1 MLDEVIVL
9 ADMLVHGAN
18 PGFGQPDEVLA
29 AWSVRTTQENNTE
42 YVMVLVLETVV
53 KLSRP
58 SHDATKQTRAK
69 RQQFLSV

>member
-18 PGFGQPDEVLA
+18 PGFGQPDEVFA

-42 YVMVLVLETVV
+42 YVMVLVLKTVV

-58 SHDATKQTRAK
+58 SHEATN
-69 RQQFLSV
+69 